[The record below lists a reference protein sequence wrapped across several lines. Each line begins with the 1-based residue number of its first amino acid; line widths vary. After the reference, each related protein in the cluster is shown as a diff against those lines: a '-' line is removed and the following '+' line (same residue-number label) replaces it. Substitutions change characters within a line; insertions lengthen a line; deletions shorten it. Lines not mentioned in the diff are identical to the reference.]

1 MQFLIYLFLLIFFI
15 KVYWNFF
22 IKIYFYIFNFLEFF
36 FISFSSLNKKEKL
49 VLKISLSAKKERK
62 GSESCI
68 HKRCCLT
75 LFFFKKVR
83 KERKNKLSDTEKE
96 RIFKKKVRTHVLCI
110 QLCDLFLNFLK
121 P

>member
-22 IKIYFYIFNFLEFF
+22 IKNIFINLIFLEFF
-36 FISFSSLNKKEKL
+36 FISFSSLNKNKKL

-68 HKRCCLT
+68 HKACVLT
-75 LFFFKKVR
+75 LFFPKRSKKN
-83 KERKNKLSDTEKE
+83 ERTIWLTLKKNK
-96 RIFKKKVRTHVLCI
+96 IFKKGIICMNNVY
-110 QLCDLFLNFLK
+110 NFLTLFVLF
-121 P
+121 